1 MKNNELSGKVFSMKG
16 KNYVHPKNYLK
27 SLLVIGFL
35 DYNSP
40 VKWYC
45 SIDEY
50 KDLPKRHG
58 LYPCG
63 SKEEFSSIYLHYVIH

>member
-40 VKWYC
+40 VK
-45 SIDEY
+45 
-50 KDLPKRHG
+50 
-58 LYPCG
+58 
-63 SKEEFSSIYLHYVIH
+63 